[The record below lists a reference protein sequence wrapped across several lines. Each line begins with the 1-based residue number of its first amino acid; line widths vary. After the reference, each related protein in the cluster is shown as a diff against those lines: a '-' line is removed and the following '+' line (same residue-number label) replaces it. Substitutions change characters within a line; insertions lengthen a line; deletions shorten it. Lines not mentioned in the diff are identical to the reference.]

1 MAIKIAIIFLLSA
14 IAVIDCK
21 KRIIPNT
28 MVLILIVLG
37 LISKGFNLQTVKA
50 LLLILPLFWFWV
62 KGKIGAG
69 DVKLYFAL
77 AVITG
82 DAYLLCFSMLITAFS
97 GIIAYAVLRFTKKD
111 TKASI
116 ALAPLI
122 AIGAIAVIIFI

>member
-50 LLLILPLFWFWV
+50 LLLVLPLFWFWY
-62 KGKIGAG
+62 KGKMGAG

-77 AVITG
+77 AVII
-82 DAYLLCFSMLITAFS
+82 ANVYLLYFSMLITLLLGS
-97 GIIAYAVLRFTKKD
+97 VIYAVNRIAKKD
-111 TKASI
+111 TKNPI

-122 AIGAIAVIIFI
+122 AIGAIAIILIN